1 MSEAKGR
8 CLCGAVSFT
17 VTKMNYSVDTCH
29 CGMCRR
35 WGGGP
40 LMFVDC
46 RTDVSFEGEDNITVY
61 DSSAWAERA
70 FCNKC
75 GTHLF
80 YRLKGNNA
88 HQMLV
93 GQFEE
98 QQNFHFDLQVYV
110 DNKPAFYD
118 FANKTRELTEA
129 EVIAE
134 FGPGQDA

>member
-1 MSEAKGR
+1 MNEGYGH

-17 VTKMNYSVDTCH
+17 VKNMNYSVDTCH

-46 RTDVSFEGEDNITVY
+46 STDVTFEGKEYITVY
-61 DSSAWAERA
+61 DSSDWAERA
-70 FCNKC
+70 FCRKC

-80 YRLKGNNA
+80 YRLKHNQA

-93 GQFEE
+93 GQFEG
-98 QQNFHFDLQVYV
+98 QKDFHFDLQVFV
-110 DNKPAFYD
+110 DRKPAFYD
-118 FANKTRELTEA
+118 FANKTREMTEA
-129 EVIAE
+129 EVIEKFA
-134 FGPGQDA
+134 PGGDT

>member
-1 MSEAKGR
+1 MSEGKGH

-17 VTKMNYSVDTCH
+17 VKNMNHSVDTCH

-46 RTDVSFEGEDNITVY
+46 QTDVTFHGEANITVY
-61 DSSAWAERA
+61 ERA

-80 YRLKGNNA
+80 YRLKRNNA

-93 GQFEE
+93 GQFEDQE
-98 QQNFHFDLQVYV
+98 NFSFDLQVYV
-110 DNKPAFYD
+110 DSKPAFYE
-118 FANKTRELTEA
+118 FRNHSRQLTEA
-129 EVIAE
+129 ETIAE
-134 FGPGQDA
+134 FGPGQSS

>member
-1 MSEAKGR
+1 MSEAKGH

-46 RTDVSFEGEDNITVY
+46 RTDVSFEGEENITVY

-70 FCNKC
+70 FCNRC

-118 FANKTRELTEA
+118 FANQTRELTEA

-134 FGPGQDA
+134 FGPGQDS

>member
-1 MSEAKGR
+1 MSEAKGH

-80 YRLKGNNA
+80 YRLKANNA

-110 DNKPAFYD
+110 DDKPAFYD
-118 FANKTRELTEA
+118 FANQTRELTEA

-134 FGPGQDA
+134 FGPGQDS

>member
-1 MSEAKGR
+1 MSEGNGH

-17 VTKMNYSVDTCH
+17 VKNMNYSVDACH

-46 RTDVSFEGEDNITVY
+46 RTDVTFQGTENITVY
-61 DSSAWAERA
+61 DSSDWAERA
-70 FCNKC
+70 FCKHC

-80 YRLKGNNA
+80 YRLKKNNA

-93 GQFEE
+93 GQFSE
-98 QQNFHFDLQVYV
+98 QESFHFDLQVFM

-129 EVIAE
+129 EVIEE
-134 FGPGQDA
+134 FGPGPDT